1 MRDEEAVR
9 LLVGVTVKELVATVV
24 SDSDIDCEAI
34 HVFDSDSLLV
44 DDSDIDCEAV
54 HVFDSDSLLVD
65 DSDIDCEA
73 IHVFDSDSLLVDE
86 FVGDTRCLDAE
97 PLLEIVLLLDGV
109 RDGLTLP
116 DRVRVIVVEV
126 VASSLVV
133 LVLL

>member
-9 LLVGVTVKELVATVV
+9 LLVSVTVKELVATVV
-24 SDSDIDCEAI
+24 S
-34 HVFDSDSLLV
+34 
-44 DDSDIDCEAV
+44 
-54 HVFDSDSLLVD
+54 